1 MVKWFDMPRFWA
13 SAARVLRPGG
23 TVAMWCS
30 KANTIHP
37 SVPNAA
43 AINAVTGKIE
53 EECLAPFFGAG
64 NRLTRNLYLTIGLP
78 WTVSPPVPDF
88 DEKTFYRKEW
98 GVEGND
104 ESFFQNKHMVFDMDT
119 LEKLLGTASPV
130 TRWREANPD
139 LAGTENDVIRRMRRE
154 IERLLHEAGVEKG
167 KELIRGGEAGVL
179 LMVKKRA

>member
-1 MVKWFDMPRFWA
+1 MPRFWA
-13 SAARVLRPGG
+13 SAARVLRPNG

-30 KANTIHP
+30 KANTIHA

-64 NRLTRNLYLTIGLP
+64 NRLTRNLYSTIGLP
-78 WTVSPPVPDF
+78 WTVSPPVPEF
-88 DEKTFYRKEW
+88 DETTFCRKEW

-104 ESFFQNKHMVFDMDT
+104 ESFFENKHMVFDMDT

-130 TRWREANPD
+130 TRWREANPE

-167 KELIRGGEAGVL
+167 KERIRGGEAGVL